1 MVASDRRSLLQRP
14 DLLHPRSAGRRP
26 MTEPAARPR
35 TSTRDRARLRERL
48 EGWLRSRFGEAEV
61 SPLAGPAT
69 NGMSSETLL
78 FEASWREGGARR
90 SASLVGRVAQGPAVL
105 PVFPTC
111 DMPRQF
117 RVMQALVE
125 LGALPIPRVLWCET
139 DAAVLGAPF
148 FVMER
153 VAGEVP
159 PDILPYTFGQS
170 WLSQGTPEQLVRLQE
185 ESVGLLA
192 ALFRID
198 RAAERFAFLGSPRPG
213 ATPLRRFVAE
223 LRGFYDW
230 VAADGLRSPLLE
242 RCFAW
247 LDARWPAH
255 EGPTVLSWGDA
266 RIGNILYRDF
276 SPAAALDWEMAA
288 LGPPELDLGWM
299 IALHRFFDDLTV
311 GAGMPGLPDLL
322 RRDDVAASFEK
333 QTGYAPR
340 DLDFYTLLAALRH
353 GIVMFRISRRAAHF
367 GEATLPADGDDMIS
381 HRRMLERMLAGEY
394 WS

>member
-1 MVASDRRSLLQRP
+1 MSE
-14 DLLHPRSAGRRP
+14 SAP
-26 MTEPAARPR
+26 ARPR
-35 TSTRDRARLRERL
+35 TSTRDRGDLRERL
-48 EGWLRSRFGEAEV
+48 ERWLARRFGEALV

-78 FEASWREGGARR
+78 FDASWREGGVQK
-90 SASLVGRVAQGPAVL
+90 SASLVGRVAPDPAAV
-105 PVFPTC
+105 PVFPSY
-111 DMPRQF
+111 DMERQF
-117 RVMQALVE
+117 RVMRALGE
-125 LGALPIPRVLWCET
+125 LDALPIPRVLWCET
-139 DAAVLGAPF
+139 DLAALGAPF

-170 WLSQGTPEQLVRLQE
+170 WLSQGSAAQLAQLQE
-185 ESVGLLA
+185 GSIRLLA
-192 ALFRID
+192 GLFRI
-198 RAAERFAFLGSPRPG
+198 AHPTERFAFLASPRPG
-213 ATPLRRFVAE
+213 TTPLRRFVAE

-230 VAADGLRSPLLE
+230 VSAAGIRSPLLE

-247 LDARWPAH
+247 LAVHWPEH

-276 SPAAALDWEMAA
+276 SPVAALDWEMAA
-288 LGPPELDLGWM
+288 LGPPELDVGWM
-299 IALHRFFDDLTV
+299 IALHRFFDDLAV
-311 GAGMPGLPDLL
+311 SAGMPGLPELL
-322 RRDDVAASFEK
+322 RRSDVAASYEK

-353 GIVMFRISRRAAHF
+353 GIVMFRIARRMAHF
-367 GEATLPADGDDMIS
+367 GEAQLPPDVDDMIA